1 MSDVK
6 CLKMMRDNTNWERD
20 TQNGSSDD
28 LLSFHKETK
37 KHKPI
42 ASHET

>member
-6 CLKMMRDNTNWERD
+6 CFKMMGDNTNLERD
-20 TQNGSSDD
+20 AQNGSSDD
-28 LLSFHKETK
+28 LLSFHKKTK

-42 ASHET
+42 ASQET

>member
-1 MSDVK
+1 MSNVK
-6 CLKMMRDNTNWERD
+6 YLKMMGDNTNLERD
-20 TQNGSSDD
+20 TQNGSSGD

-42 ASHET
+42 ASQET